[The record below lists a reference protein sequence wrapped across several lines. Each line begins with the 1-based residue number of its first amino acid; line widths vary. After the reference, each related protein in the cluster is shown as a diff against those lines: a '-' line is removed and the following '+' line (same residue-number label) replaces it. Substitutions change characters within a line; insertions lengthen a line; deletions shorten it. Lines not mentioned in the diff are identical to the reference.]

1 MLKLKAKVKEQ
12 VLESQRK
19 QNETWK
25 WKMNNDKL
33 CMSYCSFI
41 FHFFNYASGRA
52 SPASIKKWKILANK
66 NPCGKGTDETDV
78 AWFFLCPQCPP
89 IHNHNRCFPLGRI
102 LLLKPTK
109 EEPKHN
115 DAKTLSLFLYVL
127 QLVSCRPKPRFIFI
141 SRKIRTKTE
150 RASYQ
155 AIDRPSDRSIERFSD
170 FFFQTV
176 FSSGNTFGPPL

>member
-1 MLKLKAKVKEQ
+1 
-12 VLESQRK
+12 
-19 QNETWK
+19 
-25 WKMNNDKL
+25 
-33 CMSYCSFI
+33 MS
-41 FHFFNYASGRA
+41 
-52 SPASIKKWKILANK
+52 
-66 NPCGKGTDETDV
+66 
-78 AWFFLCPQCPP
+78 P

-176 FSSGNTFGPPL
+176 FSSGNTFWPPLQLPDAASERLSDRTSYLIQVLGWAAPRTTALTQSRRSDSQRNPPTGLRAVQQGHFRGYNANVAPRIA

>member
-1 MLKLKAKVKEQ
+1 MLL
-12 VLESQRK
+12 
-19 QNETWK
+19 
-25 WKMNNDKL
+25 D
-33 CMSYCSFI
+33 SFCVPNVPQYTI
-41 FHFFNYASGRA
+41 TTAAS
-52 SPASIKKWKILANK
+52 
-66 NPCGKGTDETDV
+66 DFV
-78 AWFFLCPQCPP
+78 
-89 IHNHNRCFPLGRI
+89 PLGRI
-102 LLLKPTK
+102 LPLKPTK
-109 EEPKHN
+109 KGPNHN

-176 FSSGNTFGPPL
+176 FSSGNTFWPPL

>member
-1 MLKLKAKVKEQ
+1 MLT
-12 VLESQRK
+12 R
-19 QNETWK
+19 
-25 WKMNNDKL
+25 
-33 CMSYCSFI
+33 
-41 FHFFNYASGRA
+41 
-52 SPASIKKWKILANK
+52 
-66 NPCGKGTDETDV
+66 GKSTDETDV
-78 AWFFLCPQCPP
+78 ACFLFVSP

-141 SRKIRTKTE
+141 SRKIRAKTE

-155 AIDRPSDRSIERFSD
+155 AIDRPSDRSSDSATSFLKLFFHLASHILATLITTRCSERATKRSNKLSHTGRFPLMGWWGIAKRIEYICID
-170 FFFQTV
+170 M
-176 FSSGNTFGPPL
+176 